1 MDAITLSLLF
11 DEPLIP
17 QLQSR
22 SAPMAEC
29 LPRRAKGARPFLGL
43 AQTQRLRHTRRC
55 GRLQAQPSRSVSPT
69 LIGRH
74 ASIARSVV
82 ALTRRRLELEI
93 PRRTTLTT
101 LRPYPQSVILRFVPV
116 SHSQSEARLRT
127 RQWRELFDNA
137 LPYESLQLHRRGGVA
152 RRGRE

>member
-1 MDAITLSLLF
+1 MDAITLSLLL

-17 QLQSR
+17 QWQSR

-29 LPRRAKGARPFLGL
+29 LPRRAKAARLFSGL

-55 GRLQAQPSRSVSPT
+55 AGPQAQPWKSVSPT
-69 LIGRH
+69 PFVRR
-74 ASIARSVV
+74 ASIAKSVV
-82 ALTRRRLELEI
+82 ALTRQRLELEI
-93 PRRTTLTT
+93 PRRTTRMT
-101 LRPYPQSVILRFVPV
+101 LRPYPQSVILRFVPM

-127 RQWRELFDNA
+127 RQCRVLLDDA

-152 RRGRE
+152 RRG